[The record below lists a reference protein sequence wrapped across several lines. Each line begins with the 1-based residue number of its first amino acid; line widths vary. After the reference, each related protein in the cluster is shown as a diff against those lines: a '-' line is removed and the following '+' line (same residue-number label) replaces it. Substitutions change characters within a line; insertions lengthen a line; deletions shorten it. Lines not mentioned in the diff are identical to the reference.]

1 MNELLV
7 ISQGWLGYLER
18 WPVSLQ
24 LLVGLGPLL
33 ALTLV
38 GRRLPRQ
45 HPLQRRRRLWTL
57 AAMALGTGLLGAFG
71 VATGLAVFLALVYAG
86 WIAIGLL
93 QQQLHARL
101 DAQVLRQLDS
111 GLLRPLFVIVASLM
125 LLNKIANV
133 DDLAV
138 LPLGSWLGSSLN
150 IGQVCRA
157 FLTLYLLIA
166 GSGPLGRLLS
176 QLFGGLLNLR
186 SGSRRALGLLIRYAV
201 VGVGLVWTLDHLG
214 FNRTALLAVAGGL
227 SVGLGFG
234 VKEVFANFVSG
245 LWLLFEGSVRPGEV
259 LCIDDE
265 ACEVRSLGLRAAVV
279 WRERDNTELLIP
291 NQTFLT
297 STTITF
303 TGTDGMRRCQVEV
316 GAAYHHPPR
325 EVMALLVQT
334 AARVPGVL
342 AKPAPV
348 ALTLLYNESSVDYAL
363 RFWIHDPMEGPGV
376 SSAVRS
382 AIWDAFEAEGIEIP
396 LPQRVLHHSDEQPSH
411 RAEARVLASPD
422 QGSGPAAPG

>member
-18 WPVSLQ
+18 WPVLLQ
-24 LLVGLGPLL
+24 LLVSLGPLL
-33 ALTLV
+33 AMVVIGRWLPPRHTL
-38 GRRLPRQ
+38 R
-45 HPLQRRRRLWTL
+45 RRRRLWTL
-57 AAMALGTGLLGAFG
+57 AAMALSIGLLGASG
-71 VATGLAVFLALVYAG
+71 VATGLAAFFVLVYAG
-86 WIAIGLL
+86 WLAISLL
-93 QQQLHARL
+93 HQQLSSRL

-111 GLLRPLFVIVASLM
+111 GLLRPLFVIVALLT

-138 LPLGSWLGSSLN
+138 LPLGSWLGSNLN

-157 FLTLYLLIA
+157 LLTVYLLTT
-166 GSGPLGRLLS
+166 GSGPLGQLLAE
-176 QLFGGLLNLR
+176 LFGSLLNLR
-186 SGSRRALGLLIRYAV
+186 SGSRRALGLVIRYAV
-201 VGVGLVWTLDHLG
+201 VGLGLVWTLDYLG

-316 GAAYHHPPR
+316 GAAYQHPPR

-348 ALTLLYNESSVDYAL
+348 ALTLRYNESSIDYAL
-363 RFWIHDPMEGPGV
+363 RFWIHDPMQGPSI

-382 AIWDAFEAEGIEIP
+382 AIWDAFEAQGIEIP
-396 LPQRVLHHSDEQPSH
+396 LPQRVIHQSREEPAQRPS
-411 RAEARVLASPD
+411 
-422 QGSGPAAPG
+422 